1 MALICYAWNDTPF
14 PWLETPFT
22 WKEGCV
28 IEKLVKGAGGTQS
41 IKKFREK
48 IKELDKDEKET
59 LINLFLRLEVDEIV
73 IEKEMTKGKNKQ
85 VKIRLKDVE
94 VIMKEQRFINVN
106 VKNID

>member
-1 MALICYAWNDTPF
+1 M
-14 PWLETPFT
+14 
-22 WKEGCV
+22 
-28 IEKLVKGAGGTQS
+28 QS
-41 IKKFREK
+41 IRKFREK

>member
-1 MALICYAWNDTPF
+1 MSSSQKLILDK
-14 PWLETPFT
+14 LSSILSETDNS
-22 WKEGCV
+22 KSAELL
-28 IEKLVKGAGGTQS
+28 KLVQGAGGMQS

>member
-1 MALICYAWNDTPF
+1 MS
-14 PWLETPFT
+14 ETLLVFL
-22 WKEGCV
+22 V
-28 IEKLVKGAGGTQS
+28 IFIPVVLLLSYVFVDSGKRVDPKTGKKLKRGE
-41 IKKFREK
+41 IFIIPED
-48 IKELDKDEKET
+48 DKDEKET

>member
-1 MALICYAWNDTPF
+1 MALVCYAWDDTPF
-14 PWLETPFT
+14 PWSDTPFT

-28 IEKLVKGAGGTQS
+28 IEKLVQGAGGMQS
-41 IKKFREK
+41 IRRFKEK

-85 VKIRLKDVE
+85 IKIRLKDVE
-94 VIMKEQRFINVN
+94 VLMKEQRFINVN